1 MMNSRG
7 PTCLNGEP
15 YRILAWHNHCSHRCL
30 SFENYPIPR
39 VDNPFV
45 MTIIIVM
52 TRRREP
58 FKLIYAPLV
67 KNHLRVIESKYYS
80 LIRKTIENQLR
91 FEPDV
96 ETRNRKPLKRPI
108 DFEAEWE
115 IRFGPNNRLRV
126 FYEVNRESYQVN
138 ILAIGEKKGSQLFI
152 GGKEFD
158 L

>member
-1 MMNSRG
+1 
-7 PTCLNGEP
+7 
-15 YRILAWHNHCSHRCL
+15 
-30 SFENYPIPR
+30 
-39 VDNPFV
+39 

-96 ETRNRKPLKRPI
+96 ETGNRKPLKRPI

-152 GGKEFD
+152 GGKEFE